1 MTLDHNLAHVT
12 TWGTCDKPL
21 KNHEVLTWAS
31 KDVDITS
38 IKPFILSSNF
48 GCLWIA
54 SGLPGVCQATKLK
67 RPCAVKIDGST
78 SQKTIGRNNSNGE
91 WMSNLQWKQA
101 AGCGK
106 TCSGS
111 CLRQPTA
118 RHSLIAVVAVMNG
131 TTFLLRTEWHPQHAG
146 WPFLCANTRTHHKSN
161 INTSIW
167 FNM

>member
-1 MTLDHNLAHVT
+1 MLDRNLAHVT

-78 SQKTIGRNNSNGE
+78 SQKTIRRNNSNGE

-131 TTFLLRTEWHPQHAG
+131 TTFLLRTTSGMAPTTRRLAVFVRKHTHTPQIEYKH
-146 WPFLCANTRTHHKSN
+146 
-161 INTSIW
+161 IDMI
-167 FNM
+167 